1 MPTEQ
6 EHLETVKQ
14 IIIDGDEAEAPEV
27 VKKALA
33 DGVSALN
40 ILNQGLIAGADEVGQ
55 RFEAGEF
62 FLPELMFTGRALKA
76 AMAVVTPMLQTQHA
90 AETATSQDTGVIVM
104 ATVQTDIHDIGKN
117 MVTSMLTATGFEV
130 IDLGVD
136 VPIKTIIAK
145 AKEAKANIIGCSA
158 LLTTSMPYIRDLIDL
173 LEVMGERPRFKVMVG
188 GASVTPDWTTQI
200 GADGTAANPI
210 GAVNL
215 AKRLIR
221 EQTQQQGVAE
231 S

>member
-6 EHLETVKQ
+6 EHLGTIKQ
-14 IIIDGDEAEAPEV
+14 VIIDGDEEEAPAV
-27 VKKALA
+27 VKEALA
-33 DGVSALN
+33 DGVSALA

-55 RFEAGEF
+55 RFETGEF

-76 AMAVVTPMLQTQHA
+76 AMAEVTPVLQTQHA
-90 AETATSQDTGVIVM
+90 ADTTASSETGVVVM
-104 ATVQTDIHDIGKN
+104 STVQTDIHDIGKN

-145 AKEAKANIIGCSA
+145 AKEVKANIIGCSA

-173 LEVMGERPRFKVMVG
+173 LEVMGERSRFKVMVG
-188 GASVTPDWTTQI
+188 GASVTPDWAAQI

-221 EQTQQQGVAE
+221 EQTRQQGVAK
-231 S
+231 

>member
-6 EHLETVKQ
+6 EHLDRIKAV
-14 IIIDGDEAEAPEV
+14 IIDGEEDDAPEV
-27 VKKALA
+27 VKAAL
-33 DGVSALN
+33 DGGVAALT
-40 ILNQGLIAGADEVGQ
+40 ILNQGLIAGADVVGQ
-55 RFEAGEF
+55 RFESGEY
-62 FLPELMFTGRALKA
+62 FLPELMFAGRALKA
-76 AMAVVTPMLQTQHA
+76 AMAVVTPVLQSQHT
-90 AETATSQDTGVIVM
+90 AESADSQETGVVVM

-117 MVTSMLTATGFEV
+117 MVSSMLTATGFEV

-145 AKEAKANIIGCSA
+145 AQEVKANIIGCSA

-173 LEVMGERPRFKVMVG
+173 LEAMGERERFKVMVG
-188 GASVTPDWTTQI
+188 GASVTPDWATQV

-210 GAVNL
+210 GAVTL

-221 EQTQQQGVAE
+221 EQIAQQGAAE
-231 S
+231 